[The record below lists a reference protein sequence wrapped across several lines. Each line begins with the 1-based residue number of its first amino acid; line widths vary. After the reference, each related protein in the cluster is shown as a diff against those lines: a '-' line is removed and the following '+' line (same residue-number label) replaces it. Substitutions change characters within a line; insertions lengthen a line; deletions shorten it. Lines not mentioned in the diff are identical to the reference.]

1 MSGAAEGG
9 FVGKAILV
17 SLVLLALLAV
27 AAWDAGSILVA
38 RYRVADLAERA
49 TYQARTTYERTH
61 DRSAAC
67 AAAAELVEADDPR
80 ARIPD
85 GGCVVDLARRE
96 LRITVRRT
104 AATLLVRRIPF
115 LRPYGRARATESL
128 PLAA

>member
-1 MSGAAEGG
+1 MSGVAEGG

-17 SLVLLALLAV
+17 SLVLLARVAG

-49 TYQARTTYERTH
+49 TYEARAVYDRSH
-61 DRSAAC
+61 DRRAAC
-67 AAAAELVEADDPR
+67 AAAEDLVEADDPR

-85 GGCVVDLARRE
+85 GGCVIDPVRRE
-96 LRITVRRT
+96 LRVTVRRV
-104 AATLLVRRIPF
+104 AGTLLVRRIPF

-128 PLAA
+128 PLAS